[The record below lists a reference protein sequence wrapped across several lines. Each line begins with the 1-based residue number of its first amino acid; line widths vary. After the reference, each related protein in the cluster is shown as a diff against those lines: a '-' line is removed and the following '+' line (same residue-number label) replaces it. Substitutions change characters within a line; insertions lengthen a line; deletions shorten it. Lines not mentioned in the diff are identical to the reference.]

1 MQGNCDSANTAVKK
15 FSDFADEERA
25 FTGEKVALEKIL
37 NAPIIV
43 RGYRIK
49 ESKYK
54 KSNAEKCVTVQFEY
68 ADDSGTP
75 FVFFSGS
82 NVLISQCEK
91 YADMMPFEA
100 VVRKVDRYY
109 TFA

>member
-1 MQGNCDSANTAVKK
+1 MQDNCDTIITTLKK

-25 FTGEKVALEKIL
+25 LTGEKVTLEKIL
-37 NAPIIV
+37 NVSIV
-43 RGYRIK
+43 VRSYRIK

-68 ADDSGTP
+68 STDPGTS

-100 VVRKVDRYY
+100 KVLKVDRYY